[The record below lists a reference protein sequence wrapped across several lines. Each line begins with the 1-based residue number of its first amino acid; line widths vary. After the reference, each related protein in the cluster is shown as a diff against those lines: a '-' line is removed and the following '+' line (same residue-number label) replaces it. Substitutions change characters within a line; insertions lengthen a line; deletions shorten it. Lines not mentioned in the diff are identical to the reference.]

1 MLSHLSEFSLK
12 LPVDIYCTKVCYD
25 ERVNV
30 SLNYQPNNN
39 VRWLP
44 KWTELNSK

>member
-30 SLNYQPNNN
+30 SDGFQSGLN
-39 VRWLP
+39 
-44 KWTELNSK
+44 